1 MSSEAAMSNKTAMSN
16 GTAMIKNATPEAPD
30 RFRLL
35 ATFLAGRSLGVAM
48 ATTGQ
53 PSYTDGRCVF
63 VSPELPVTQQRQQ
76 VILQAML
83 LGSGSFDQKLVRAL
97 RGRTH
102 LAKRYLMLEGC
113 RVLSNLSGVVSE
125 ISLPQIPVTNS
136 PEESLTI
143 AKGKTSLAAAPNW
156 FGVIKPSQLL
166 TAQADLDA
174 KQLDENELTF
184 ELVQDEVQ
192 EEEEDQEDFG
202 KSKLLGLLDN
212 PLMNSK
218 NALKFLAKILG
229 TSSSTGDGGGDGEM
243 PVNTI
248 RKVNKVSANAK
259 PLPQRIH
266 FVNED
271 APGAV
276 VGVGGARYP
285 EWDVFNSSYR
295 ANHCRVMDF
304 PMTETMD
311 VATATVAHDEVLRKR
326 LSRLGLGPKI
336 CRRQPDGDDLDIEA
350 LIDLGVDIQSG
361 HSPSEN
367 IYVARRKLSRD
378 LGVLI
383 LLDASGSVSE
393 NDPDGLCVHEH
404 QRRAAATIAITLEEL
419 GDRVALYAC
428 RSHGREA
435 VHLLGLKPFSQR
447 FGAGAR
453 ARLNMLE
460 PDGFTRLGAA
470 IRHAGEILKGDA
482 GTPNRLLLVLSDG
495 VPYDH
500 GYEGRYAE
508 ADAHK
513 ALEELRSDGV
523 ACLCLSVGASTA
535 SDALERVFGSACQ
548 ANAPVLSDL
557 SPRMDELFLTAL
569 KDLSAPNPR
578 AVRK

>member
-1 MSSEAAMSNKTAMSN
+1 MSEP
-16 GTAMIKNATPEAPD
+16 GQQTPE

-35 ATFLAGRSLGVAM
+35 ATFLAGRPMVVAE
-48 ATTGQ
+48 ATAGQ

-63 VSPELPVTQQRQQ
+63 VSAGQPASQQRQE
-76 VILQAML
+76 VILQCAL
-83 LGSGSFDQKLVRAL
+83 LGGGSLDQQQVRAL
-97 RGRTH
+97 RGRSN
-102 LAKRYLMLEGC
+102 LAKRYLVLEGC
-113 RVLSNLSGVVSE
+113 RVLSGLAGNGGVTGA
-125 ISLPQIPVTNS
+125 LPQAPVTS
-136 PEESLTI
+136 SAEESLI
-143 AKGKTSLAAAPNW
+143 VAKGNTPVAAPPSW
-156 FGVIKPSQLL
+156 FGVIRPSQVLG
-166 TAQADLDA
+166 AQADQAA
-174 KQLDENELTF
+174 KEPGKGKLVF
-184 ELVQDEVQ
+184 ELVDDKVQ
-192 EEEEDQEDFG
+192 EEEEDAEDFG

-218 NALKFLAKILG
+218 TALKFLAKLLG
-229 TSSSTGDGGGDGEM
+229 TSSSTGDGAGDGEM

-248 RKVNKVSANAK
+248 RRVKKVGANAK

-266 FVNED
+266 FTSED
-271 APGAV
+271 TPGSV
-276 VGVGGARYP
+276 VGIGGAHYP
-285 EWDVFNSSYR
+285 EWDVFNDRYR
-295 ANHCRVMDF
+295 PRWCRVIDC
-304 PMTETMD
+304 PVTEAPD
-311 VATATVAHDEVLRKR
+311 VATAGVAQDEVLRKR

-350 LIDLGVDIQSG
+350 LIDLGIDLRSG
-361 HSPSEN
+361 HSPSEH
-367 IYVARRKLSRD
+367 IYVSRRKLSRD
-378 LGVLI
+378 LGVFI

-393 NDPDGLCVHEH
+393 YDPDGLRVHEH
-404 QRRAAATIAITLEEL
+404 QRRAAATIAVTLEEL

-428 RSHGREA
+428 RSYGRES
-435 VHLLGLKPFSQR
+435 VHLLGIKPFSQR

-453 ARLNMLE
+453 ARLNQLQ

-470 IRHAGEILKGDA
+470 IRHAGEILKSEA

-513 ALEELRSDGV
+513 ALEELRTDGV

-535 SDALERVFGSACQ
+535 SDALERVFGSACR

-578 AVRK
+578 ADRRR